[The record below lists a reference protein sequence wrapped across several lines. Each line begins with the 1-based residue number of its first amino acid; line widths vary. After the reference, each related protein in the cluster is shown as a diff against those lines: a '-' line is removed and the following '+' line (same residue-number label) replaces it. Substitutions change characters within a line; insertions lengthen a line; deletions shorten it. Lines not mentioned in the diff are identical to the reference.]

1 MTMDKGGSSGS
12 LPRDQKVRAGTA
24 VLWQVKDSGMIGYG
38 SDRRGWP
45 IEECRA
51 VFLLWARYIER

>member
-1 MTMDKGGSSGS
+1 MTMDKGGSSVS

-24 VLWQVKDSGMIGYG
+24 VLWQVQGSGMDRYG

-51 VFLLWARYIER
+51 ADFLWARYIER

>member
-1 MTMDKGGSSGS
+1 MTIDKGGSSGS
-12 LPRDQKVRAGTA
+12 LPRDQKFRAGTA
-24 VLWQVKDSGMIGYG
+24 VLRQVQGSGMDRYG

-51 VFLLWARYIER
+51 VFLLRARYIER